1 MERHINKHESELR
14 DLSRRCM
21 GPSHR
26 LFVDREN
33 RLEVSNLLIFRG
45 LTSIHC
51 DKPVKLLNMEDGH
64 DLHCQY
70 CLKLR
75 VS

>member
-1 MERHINKHESELR
+1 MGRHINKHESELR

-21 GPSHR
+21 GPSLR
-26 LFVDREN
+26 LFVGREN
-33 RLEVSNLLIFRG
+33 RLKVSNSLNLRG
-45 LTSIHC
+45 PTSIHC
-51 DKPVKLLNMEDGH
+51 DKLVKLRNMEDGR